1 MSESLRLTVL
11 AAVFW
16 LSQPLIAEYDSSKVD
31 GEQLRSRE
39 RRALGDC
46 GGFYTD
52 TSGELASPN
61 YPSYYTNDQHCNY
74 TISVPF
80 DVFIVLQF
88 LTFDLEEN
96 DKDYVDVYDG
106 DVYDSQYRI
115 GRYSGTE
122 IPGIIQSTASSLLL
136 VFFSDDS
143 TTARGFYAKYSTMQG
158 QTSYGQCGG
167 DHYTDMGSFTSPSYP
182 SDYPMHRECYYL
194 ISLATGSTIRLEFLE
209 FATESTFDYVEVHD
223 GSDTQATSLG
233 KYSGTSLPSPIISTS
248 SSLYIKF
255 RSDGSNQ
262 LRGFYAVYSVATSKT
277 YSVCGDDLV
286 SAYGGT
292 IQSHESYPSYYDV
305 NLQCSLIIP
314 IQHSFNQIYLRFT
327 DIDLFY
333 AHSED
338 CSGSDVITVTDS
350 TGTVSETICDNDYL
364 PSIETLADLPS
375 LNVTF
380 ESTGSHST
388 SYKGFSAV
396 FALYYIPSGPCH
408 ENDFACSSGR
418 CISNGLRCDGT
429 NHCSDNS
436 DEENCSDSESDTPD
450 IILIAGLAFGGVVLL
465 LIIIVLVA
473 YCCCCKEPT
482 SSAPAPSSTNK
493 PSGSGFNAASGPV
506 DPTRQF
512 VSYENATNKQLVSY
526 ENKADTTALFKS
538 PGMHNNAYAGY
549 YDAAYPVP
557 VD

>member
-1 MSESLRLTVL
+1 MYS
-11 AAVFW
+11 
-16 LSQPLIAEYDSSKVD
+16 
-31 GEQLRSRE
+31 
-39 RRALGDC
+39 
-46 GGFYTD
+46 
-52 TSGELASPN
+52 
-61 YPSYYTNDQHCNY
+61 
-74 TISVPF
+74 ISVPL

-88 LTFDLEEN
+88 HTFDLEAN
-96 DKDYVDVYDG
+96 NMDYVDVYDG

-115 GRYSGTE
+115 GRYSGAE
-122 IPGIIQSTASSLLL
+122 IPGIIQSSASSLLL
-136 VFFSDDS
+136 VFVSDFS
-143 TTARGFYAKYSTMQG
+143 TTARGFYAKYSSMKG
-158 QTSYGQCGG
+158 HTSYGMCFG
-167 DHYTDMGSFTSPSYP
+167 DHFTDMGSFTSPLYP
-182 SDYPMHRECYYL
+182 SNYPMHMNCFYL

-209 FATESTFDYVEVHD
+209 FATENSFDYVEVYN

-233 KYSGTSLPSPIISTS
+233 RYSGTNLPSPITSTG
-248 SSLYIKF
+248 SSLYVKF
-255 RSDGSNQ
+255 RSDGSTQ
-262 LRGFYAVYSVATSKT
+262 LRGFYAIYSVASSKT

-286 SAYGGT
+286 SAQGGA
-292 IQSHESYPSYYDV
+292 IQSHESYPSYYGV

-333 AHSED
+333 ANSED

-396 FALYYIPSGPCH
+396 FALYYIPSGTCH
-408 ENDFACSSGR
+408 VNDFACSNGR

-429 NHCSDNS
+429 DHCSDNS
-436 DEENCSDSESDTPD
+436 DEENCSDSESDSPD
-450 IILIAGLAFGGVVLL
+450 IILIVGLAFGGVVLL
-465 LIIIVLVA
+465 LIIIVLVV

-482 SSAPAPSSTNK
+482 STAPSSANK
-493 PSGSGFNAASGPV
+493 PPGSGFNAASGPV

-512 VSYENATNKQLVSY
+512 VSYENATNPQFVSY
-526 ENKADTTALFKS
+526 ENKADTTTLFHS
-538 PGMHNNAYAGY
+538 SGIQSNAHAGY
-549 YDAAYPVP
+549 YNAAYPVP
-557 VD
+557 IE